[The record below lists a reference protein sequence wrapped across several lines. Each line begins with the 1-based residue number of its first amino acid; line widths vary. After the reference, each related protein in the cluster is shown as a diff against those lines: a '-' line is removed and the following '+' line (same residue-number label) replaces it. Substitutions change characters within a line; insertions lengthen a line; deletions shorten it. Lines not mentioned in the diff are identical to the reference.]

1 MNDQEY
7 EAKIVS
13 LAYKTP
19 DELSRLSKTDRQESE
34 WIFQQE
40 LRYCGRFTRFL
51 RWVKIIEPPIPG
63 QTGGGVIPLVLYP
76 HILRIVAV
84 LLKEKLISVLKAR
97 QIGLSTIIAAYVI
110 WYALTHLGANVLL
123 FSKGQPESKELLGK
137 CRRIYDQLP
146 PFLRLKLDP
155 DSTEEIGFASMKSKI
170 MAFPSTILA
179 GISYSASIV
188 VCDEHAA
195 HEYADQN
202 YNATKPT
209 RDKGGQFISVFTAAA
224 YSNDNLATAI
234 NQDAFE
240 KKNDFKELFFPWD
253 VMPDRDQAWY
263 DRTKRN
269 IPDRELSGLSP
280 DLYMAKNYP
289 KTREEA
295 LSMAKDVT
303 VFDKKVLVAMK
314 EDVRGHINE
323 GSDKERWGD
332 IDHSICHIY
341 RDYHIGN
348 FYIAGSD
355 VALGVQGDN
364 HVTCILDVK
373 TGDIVADILRN
384 DITPE
389 EFSMQSVELLRHYHS
404 PLWWIEANLYG
415 RTVIKKAIELG
426 YRRLGYRGDK
436 PINWNHPGD
445 EDIKRIGF
453 FTDDKHRADLFGAL
467 IPAIN
472 DFQIKIYNENG
483 LKQFSSMIRNANK
496 SGKIEAVSGQHD
508 DYVIAAGIC
517 WLKKGDVR
525 TTSEIMR
532 PVSTLMMPRVAVGWR

>member
-7 EAKIVS
+7 ESKIVS
-13 LAYKTP
+13 LAYLTP
-19 DELSRLSKTDRQESE
+19 IELSKLSKADRQESE
-34 WIFQQE
+34 WIYQQE
-40 LRYCGRFTRFL
+40 IRYCGRFTRFL

-76 HILRIVAV
+76 HILRIIAV
-84 LLKEKLISVLKAR
+84 LLREKLISVLKAR
-97 QIGLSTIIAAYVI
+97 QIGLSTIIAAYVV
-110 WYALTHLGANVLL
+110 WYALTHEGANILL
-123 FSKGQPESKELLGK
+123 FSKGQPEAKELLGK

-170 MAFPSTILA
+170 IAFPSTTGA
-179 GISYSASIV
+179 GISYSASMVI
-188 VCDEHAA
+188 CDEHAA
-195 HEYADQN
+195 HPYADEN
-202 YNATKPT
+202 YIATKPT
-209 RDKGGQFISVFTAAA
+209 RDKGGQFISVFTADP
-224 YSNDNLATAI
+224 YSNDNLATALFT
-234 NQDAFE
+234 DSLG
-240 KKNDFKELFFPWD
+240 KKNDFKSIFFSWN
-253 VMPDRDQAWY
+253 VMPDRDQGWY
-263 DRTKRN
+263 DRTRRN
-269 IPDRELSGLSP
+269 IPDRELAGLSP
-280 DLYMAKNYP
+280 ELYMAKNYP
-289 KTREEA
+289 SSIDEA
-295 LSMAKDVT
+295 LSMAKDVV
-303 VFDKKVLVAMK
+303 VFDKKVLVAMR

-323 GSDKERWGD
+323 GEDKERWGE
-332 IDHSICHIY
+332 IDHSIAHIY

-389 EFSMQSVELLRHYHS
+389 EFSAQSVELLKHYHS

-415 RTVIKKAIELG
+415 RTVIKKAVELG
-426 YRRLGYRGDK
+426 YRRLGYRGEK
-436 PINWNHPGD
+436 PINWNRLED
-445 EDIKRIGF
+445 EDLKRIGF

-472 DFQIKIYNENG
+472 DFQIKIYNEQG

-496 SGKIEAVSGQHD
+496 NGKIEAVSGQHD
-508 DYVIAAGIC
+508 DYVIASGIC

-525 TTSEIMR
+525 ATSDVIK
-532 PVSTLMMPRVAVGWR
+532 PVQTLNFNRVLALR